1 MPEPDRTSPDL
12 ADAAS
17 LWRTLVEHIPAV
29 TYVADATPEATLR
42 YVSPQVERLLGHP
55 AEAFL
60 ADDDLW
66 YRSMHPDDVD
76 RVRAAER
83 SSAVEERDFECEYRM
98 VHADGRV
105 REVWERDARIVAA
118 DGTVSWVQGIVVD
131 LTELRSTE
139 AELRSERDRAAR
151 YLDLAGTT
159 IVVLDGRGRITLVNR
174 AGHELLGHAEGELE
188 GLDWFER
195 FVAEEQRAAGR
206 EQHAKL
212 LADEAEASAFE
223 SEVVVRDGS
232 TRTMAWR
239 ATVLRDDD
247 GTATGSMN
255 AGLDV
260 TERRAAEEQIAF
272 LAYHDPLTGLPNRAL
287 LAEHLE
293 LSLARARREERSVAL
308 LYLDLD
314 DFKLVN
320 DSLGHAAGD
329 RLLTKVA
336 LRLQARRRDTDL
348 LARQGGDEFL
358 LLLSDLDPETAVD
371 DAVAAAE
378 GLVENLQTPFVV
390 AGAEFNTGAS
400 VGISVLGVDAHD
412 GEALMR
418 HADAAM
424 YQAKADG
431 QNEVRLYDGSRSEPL
446 RRLSMTSRL
455 RQAMTDDQ
463 LVLHWQ
469 PIVAPATGELWAL
482 EALVRWEDPVRGLVL
497 PGEFVPFAE
506 ESGLIERLGEHVV
519 ELACA
524 QRRRW
529 QDAGFEPRITLN
541 LSPRELRR
549 EGLVDQIGTTIAEHG
564 LDPSCVTLEITE
576 SAAMQ
581 DPERTGPALLRA
593 AETGIRVAID
603 DFGAGYSSLARLI
616 ALPVHWLKIDRSF
629 LAAAPTDPAA
639 AAVLTAVVQ
648 LSQSLGMEAVAEGV
662 ETEAQRELLVDLD
675 CPLAQGYLLGRP
687 LPADELVVALAHR
700 PAA

>member
-1 MPEPDRTSPDL
+1 MPEPERTTPDL

-29 TYVADATPEATLR
+29 TYVAEADEDARLL
-42 YVSPQVERLLGHP
+42 YVSPQVEGLLGHP
-55 AEAFL
+55 AEALL

-66 YRSMHPDDVD
+66 YRCVHPDDLE
-76 RVRAAER
+76 RVRA
-83 SSAVEERDFECEYRM
+83 EERRSAREAYDFECEFRM
-98 VHADGRV
+98 VDAEGQVHD
-105 REVWERDARIVAA
+105 VWERETRVLDEDGVARR
-118 DGTVSWVQGIVVD
+118 VQGIVLDVSA
-131 LTELRSTE
+131 LRQAESELR
-139 AELRSERDRAAR
+139 AERDRAAR

-159 IVVLDGRGRITLVNR
+159 IVVLDPDGTILLVNR
-174 AGHELLGHAEGELE
+174 AGYELLSHAEGELE
-188 GLDWFER
+188 GVDWFER
-195 FVAEEQRAAGR
+195 FVAEAHRAHGR
-206 EQHAKL
+206 AHHAKL
-212 LADEAEASAFE
+212 LAGEADATTFE
-223 SEVVVRDGS
+223 SPVLLPDGT
-232 TRTMAWR
+232 TRTVAWHSTLLCDEHG
-239 ATVLRDDD
+239 AV
-247 GTATGSMN
+247 TGSMN

-287 LAEHLE
+287 LAEHLD
-293 LSLARARREERSVAL
+293 LSLARARREDRAVAL

-358 LLLSDLDPETAVD
+358 LLLSDLDPETAVES
-371 DAVAAAE
+371 ALAAAQ

-400 VGISVLGVDAHD
+400 VGISVFGVDAHD
-412 GEALMR
+412 AEALMR

-431 QNEVRLYDGSRSEPL
+431 HDEVRLYDGSRSEPL

-455 RQAMTDDQ
+455 RQAIAEDQ

-469 PIVAPATGELWAL
+469 PIVVPSTGELRAL

-506 ESGLIERLGEHVV
+506 ETGLIERLGEHVV
-519 ELACA
+519 ELACR
-524 QRRRW
+524 QRRAW
-529 QDAGFEPRITLN
+529 QDEGFEPSITLN

-549 EGLVDQIGTTIAEHG
+549 EGLVEQIGATIAAHG
-564 LDPSCVTLEITE
+564 IDPSCVALEITE

-581 DPERTGPALLRA
+581 DPERTGPALRRI
-593 AETGIRVAID
+593 AETGVRVAID

-616 ALPVHWLKIDRSF
+616 ELPVEWLKIDRSF

-648 LSQSLGMEAVAEGV
+648 LAQSLGMQAVAEGV
-662 ETEAQRELLVDLD
+662 ETEAQRELLIDLE

-687 LPADELVVALAHR
+687 MPAAQVLSGLAHI